1 MSKKIIIIS
10 GDPNSVNSE
19 IIYKVWKKLNK
30 NLKKKGFFLSR
41 EINNYDLYTD
51 NGDLLKR
58 ENILEYPSV
67 FFFGF
72 LDCPDICPNT
82 LAEIS
87 DIIFEL
93 GERKNNINF
102 FFVTVDPERDTISE
116 MRNYLDNFHDNIIG
130 ITGSPNNVK
139 KFLKSMHVYYKKVFI
154 EKDLYTLDHSSQL
167 YLFEK
172 NGKFFGTTSLSEE
185 KIVVFDK
192 IEAIIKN
199 GA

>member
-1 MSKKIIIIS
+1 MTNKLKVILFSATLSLIIILLLYIKTQ
-10 GDPNSVNSE
+10 DKE
-19 IIYKVWKKLNK
+19 E
-30 NLKKKGFFLSR
+30 GFFLSR

-87 DIIFEL
+87 NIIFEL

-154 EKDLYTLDHSSQL
+154 EKDLYTMDHSSQL